1 MLVVH
6 YQSRG
11 PFFVFVFF
19 FFEFFL
25 FDISLLIENVTL
37 LTPVYNRT

>member
-11 PFFVFVFF
+11 PFFFLF